1 MDIDIYICIAS
12 SIIDAY
18 KSRVLRG
25 NVMDKMT
32 KLRMFLIENNYNGK
46 QTFDTR
52 NIVGDNMYT
61 VYNNDGI
68 TVDYCYCYDYLEIF
82 GLTEEEYTSLKDI
95 LYVI

>member
-1 MDIDIYICIAS
+1 
-12 SIIDAY
+12 
-18 KSRVLRG
+18 
-25 NVMDKMT
+25 MDKMT

-82 GLTEEEYTSLKDI
+82 GLTEEEYRSLKDI